1 MIVPFQIP
9 SDPEGLSDLNR
20 RLKATRWNDAV
31 VPDWSYGME
40 RGFLRKL
47 VGYWSDRYDWAER
60 RALLNRL
67 PHFWATLDGYGL
79 HFLHYRERGPNPV
92 PLLLMNGWPI
102 QLRRIPAPG
111 CAPVARRAIV
121 RRGGSHASGLRLL
134 RSPDPALS
142 DRACRSLSQADD
154 RPRPRTVH
162 GVGDRRRVRRRHA
175 DRPAPSGPCHRRPHL
190 GHCGETSRRGAWRPP
205 SVAERDYAARAE
217 IQMAAAAGAEV
228 IASVRNPSTPRSG
241 RAGGGGESY

>member
-79 HFLHYRERGPNPV
+79 HFLHYRER
-92 PLLLMNGWPI
+92 
-102 QLRRIPAPG
+102 A
-111 CAPVARRAIV
+111 V
-121 RRGGSHASGLRLL
+121 RT
-134 RSPDPALS
+134 P
-142 DRACRSLSQADD
+142 CRCYS
-154 RPRPRTVH
+154 
-162 GVGDRRRVRRRHA
+162 
-175 DRPAPSGPCHRRPHL
+175 
-190 GHCGETSRRGAWRPP
+190 
-205 SVAERDYAARAE
+205 
-217 IQMAAAAGAEV
+217 
-228 IASVRNPSTPRSG
+228 
-241 RAGGGGESY
+241 